1 MPSLLC
7 LYLYGIWKITR
18 FPYNTV
24 IYDISD
30 SGLQLS
36 AIFSQSTHSF
46 HFAEMRLPCVPSRA
60 LRGLRAQSLLSRNGQ
75 RHSLPSGTRNY
86 NAAVIGG
93 GITGLTAASRLS
105 QDPECSK
112 VTLYEKSG
120 RLGGWMLSERIP
132 VDGGDVLFEYGPRT
146 LRTAAPACLPLIDLV
161 SGNADAEWLLTLLLM
176 IFDYGIDT

>member
-1 MPSLLC
+1 M
-7 LYLYGIWKITR
+7 ITR
-18 FPYNTV
+18 FPYHTV

-30 SGLQLS
+30 SGSHLS
-36 AIFSQSTHSF
+36 AIFSQPTHFF
-46 HFAEMRLPCVPSRA
+46 HFAEMRLPCVPSHA
-60 LRGLRAQSLLSRNGQ
+60 LRGLRTQSSFFRNGQ
-75 RHSLPSGTRNY
+75 RHSLHTETKNY

-93 GITGLTAASRLS
+93 GITGLTAAARLS

-132 VDGGDVLFEYGPRT
+132 VDGGDVVFEYGPRT

-161 SGNADAEWLLTLLLM
+161 SGMRRDCWS
-176 IFDYGIDT
+176 FY

>member
-1 MPSLLC
+1 M
-7 LYLYGIWKITR
+7 IMR
-18 FPYNTV
+18 FPYHTV

-30 SGLQLS
+30 SGSQFS
-36 AIFSQSTHSF
+36 AIFSQPTHFF

-60 LRGLRAQSLLSRNGQ
+60 LRGLRTQSSFFRNGQ
-75 RHSLPSGTRNY
+75 RHSLHTETKNY

-93 GITGLTAASRLS
+93 GITGLTAAARLS

-132 VDGGDVLFEYGPRT
+132 VDGGDVVFEYGPRT

-161 SGNADAEWLLTLLLM
+161 SGNAE
-176 IFDYGIDT
+176 